1 MCGESSTDIKDSELN
16 KAMADIARDR
26 WIHYNEVIVPAEDQW
41 MNHLA
46 DQNAE
51 KYDQRAAGAG
61 NVATQRATGLQQA
74 EMLEQGGN
82 TARLASATEA
92 GARQQQSAAQD
103 TESRLQATQQQAYLG
118 GLQNILAVGSG
129 KEAKAIT
136 SGSTAA
142 DYANRYAM
150 GQAANHAADNGLGEA
165 VGMGLG
171 AASRY
176 GMG

>member
-1 MCGESSTDIKDSELN
+1 MCGDTSTDIKDSELN

-26 WIHYNEVIVPAEDQW
+26 WNHYNEVIVPAEDRW
-41 MNHLA
+41 IEDLA
-46 DQNAE
+46 NQNAE
-51 KYDQRAAGAG
+51 KYYQRAAGSG

-92 GARQQQSAAQD
+92 GARQQQSSAQD
-103 TESRLQATQQQAYLG
+103 TESRMQATQQQAYLG

-142 DYANRYAM
+142 NYANRYAM
-150 GQAANHAADNGLGEA
+150 SEAAQNATDSGMGEV